1 MILFEIKTVMTP
13 LKGVVRIGSSTT
25 PESLTD
31 QTGADVTG
39 LPDNYVLA
47 AGSTIECPT
56 GVYVAFEDGSF
67 TEITGPTEEVG

>member
-13 LKGVVRIGSSTT
+13 TKGVVRIGSSTT

-31 QTGADVTG
+31 LTGADVTD

-47 AGSTIECPT
+47 AGSTLETPT
-56 GVYVAFEDGSF
+56 GVYIAFSDGSF
-67 TEITGPTEEVG
+67 TEFTGHESTD

>member
-31 QTGADVTG
+31 LTGADVTG

-47 AGSTIECPT
+47 VGSTIEAP
-56 GVYVAFEDGSF
+56 GAVYMAFEDGNF
-67 TEITGPTEEVG
+67 TEMNPAAES